1 MSDAPAEPNLNPD
14 AEKKISESLARTRIG
29 GDLLG
34 RLRLTKDEGAV
45 FRVIVEFNA
54 TFPGGEGAAR
64 ALFVNHL
71 IAPGLLAHAA
81 AMPTAFLVMGL
92 AGAKVI
98 GSLGP
103 EDLVKV
109 ELVNSMLTD
118 RYLFASFTRDAIFRL
133 AALEARTTEGY
144 QLPLI
149 HRVWLDQELKSFV
162 YESSRTI
169 KCDAAR
175 AAFNCSG
182 EGIVWA
188 VADTGVSGEHP
199 HFKRHGNLALP
210 DGLHHRDFMGEL
222 TTELSQEAA
231 LVDRVGHGTHVAG
244 IIAGESVKA
253 GGEPPRSGFTVPEI
267 MISQKV
273 RENENS
279 IRKDVQEASDR
290 TEVSGVAQR
299 CKILSL
305 KVLDDAE
312 IGQTSRL
319 LAAIGYVRLVNGSAR
334 NLKIHGLNLSLGYPF
349 DPEIYAAGQSPLCS
363 EVNRLVKSGVVV
375 VAAAGNGGYGQVTT
389 LNGRT
394 ERAAH
399 GSTISDPGNA
409 EEAITVGSTHRDM
422 PHTYGVSYFSA
433 KGPTADGRMKPDLVA
448 PGERIVSCSVEGG
461 QNGSANYEERSG
473 TSMAAPHVS
482 GAIAAFLSVRREFRG
497 RPELVKALLLANA
510 TDLKRQPEFQ
520 GAGMLDLMR
529 TLQAV

>member
-1 MSDAPAEPNLNPD
+1 MSDEPDDRKLDPSV
-14 AEKKISESLARTRIG
+14 ERKIGESLARTRIG

-34 RLRLTKDEGAV
+34 RLRLSKADTDT
-45 FRVIVEFNA
+45 FRVIIEFNA
-54 TFPGGEGAAR
+54 AFPGGEGAGR
-64 ALFVNHL
+64 ALFVHHL
-71 IAPGLLAHAA
+71 VPQGLLAHSM
-81 AMPTAFLVMGL
+81 MPTTFLVMDL
-92 AGAKVI
+92 AGAQLI
-98 GSLGP
+98 GSLKP
-103 EDLVKV
+103 QDLVAV
-109 ELVNSMLTD
+109 ELVNSLLTD
-118 RYLFASFTRDAIFRL
+118 RYLFASFTRDAIYRL
-133 AALEARTTEGY
+133 AELEARTTEGF

-149 HRVWLDQELKSFV
+149 HRVWLDQELKPFV
-162 YESSRTI
+162 FESSRTI

-188 VADTGVSGEHP
+188 VADTGVSGRHP
-199 HFKRHGNLALP
+199 HFQRHQNLALP
-210 DGLHHRDFMGEL
+210 DGLHHRDFTREL
-222 TTELSQEAA
+222 TTALSEEAA
-231 LVDRVGHGTHVAG
+231 LKDQVGHGTHVAG
-244 IIAGESVKA
+244 IIAGESVRA
-253 GGEPPRSGFTVPEI
+253 GGDPPRTGITVPAI

-273 RENENS
+273 RENEN
-279 IRKDVQEASDR
+279 IVRKDVQEASQR
-290 TEVSGVAQR
+290 TDVSGVAQR
-299 CKILSL
+299 CKIMSL
-305 KVLDDAE
+305 KVLDDPE
-312 IGQTSRL
+312 MGQTSRL
-319 LAAIGYVRLVNGSAR
+319 LAAIGYVRLVNGNAR

-389 LNGRT
+389 LTGRA

-399 GSTISDPGNA
+399 ASTISDPGNA

-448 PGERIVSCSVEGG
+448 PGERIISCSVEGP
-461 QNGSANYEERSG
+461 QDGSANYEERSG

-497 RPELVKALLLANA
+497 RPEEVKELIVANA
-510 TDLKRQPEFQ
+510 IDLKRRPEFQ
-520 GAGMLDLMR
+520 GAGLIDLMR